1 MLIVGYTMT
10 AKTIMFLL
18 RDQIAIIIIILLSIY
33 LFASA
38 TVSVYELVYIGI
50 YYQYTCKYLIS
61 PFYNLYQT

>member
-1 MLIVGYTMT
+1 
-10 AKTIMFLL
+10 MFLL
-18 RDQIAIIIIILLSIY
+18 RDQIAIINIILLSIY

-61 PFYNLYQT
+61 LFYNLHQT